1 MYNYCYLYDNNNG
14 DDMEIKDLMSRN
26 LIVGNINDSLSDLA
40 TIMRDNDI
48 GFLPIVDNN
57 KVCGVITDRDIVC
70 KIIQNNDNS
79 VKGYLNNI
87 ISVNVSDNIYDVIC
101 VMKTNRIKR
110 VCVTDNKKIVG
121 IISISDILDF
131 VDINFIKSIFK
142 ISSNKDKF
150 TPKVDD
156 FYL

>member
-87 ISVNVSDNIYDVIC
+87 ISVNLSDNIYDVIC

-121 IISISDILDF
+121 IISISDI
-131 VDINFIKSIFK
+131 
-142 ISSNKDKF
+142 
-150 TPKVDD
+150 
-156 FYL
+156 

>member
-142 ISSNKDKF
+142 ISSNKDNF